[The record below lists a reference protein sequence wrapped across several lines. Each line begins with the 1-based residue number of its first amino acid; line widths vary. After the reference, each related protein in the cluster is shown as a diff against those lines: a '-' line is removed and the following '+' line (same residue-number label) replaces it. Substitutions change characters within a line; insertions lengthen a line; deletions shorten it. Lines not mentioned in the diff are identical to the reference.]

1 MNAIQ
6 TGTIPTGKYFSR
18 PVFLDE
24 SFVLLS
30 PETPMTDELKARL
43 EKWGFVTV
51 RTAGELLDAP
61 AAGATDNEAPLVA
74 LDKDLRDA
82 ELLKEAQGFFEDTAD
97 FLETVFSEFTATN
110 TLQPRA
116 VSERVKL
123 LTEQIRTKKKYLLRF
138 SSTMKDGRNYIVD
151 HSTRTAILAIALG
164 GSLKLPPHRLIEL
177 GNTALLH
184 EIGMVRLPPQV
195 YLSNRPLT
203 DPEKKAITAHTLLG
217 FKILREYSFPMPVC
231 LGVLEAKENVD
242 GSGYPRGLPGDK
254 ISLYAKIV
262 SVCAAYAAIT
272 AERPYRPARN
282 GHAGI
287 MELLGKDKQRYDET
301 VLRAL
306 VFTLSIFPIGTY
318 VQLANGAYG
327 IVVDT
332 NPENLRRPFVRIIR
346 QPDGLRSSDQP
357 VVNTGADEW
366 QIKGTV
372 TLEEIE
378 TPAKA

>member
-24 SFVLLS
+24 SFILLS
-30 PETPMTDELKARL
+30 PETPMTDELKVRL
-43 EKWGFVTV
+43 EKWGFTTV
-51 RTAGELLDAP
+51 QSAGELLDAP
-61 AAGATDNEAPLVA
+61 AVGTIDNEAPLVA

-82 ELLKEAQGFFEDTAD
+82 ETLKEARSFYEDTAD
-97 FLETVFSEFTATN
+97 FLEAVFSEFTANN

-116 VSERVKL
+116 VSERVKQL
-123 LTEQIRTKKKYLLRF
+123 AEQVRTKKKYMLRF
-138 SSTMKDGRNYIVD
+138 SSTIKDGRNYIVD
-151 HSTRTAILAIALG
+151 HSTRTAILAIAVG

-242 GSGYPRGLPGDK
+242 GSGYPRGLLGDK
-254 ISLYAKIV
+254 ISLYGKIV

-272 AERPYRPARN
+272 ANRPYRSARN
-282 GHAGI
+282 GHSGI
-287 MELLGKDKQRYDET
+287 MELLGQHKQRYDET

-318 VQLANGAYG
+318 VQLTNGACG

-332 NPENLRRPFVRIIR
+332 NPENLRRPFVRVIR
-346 QPDGLRSSDQP
+346 QANGLKSSEQP
-357 VVNTGADEW
+357 VVNTSSDEW

-372 TLEEIE
+372 TAEELGI
-378 TPAKA
+378 TT

>member
-24 SFVLLS
+24 SFILLS
-30 PETPMTDELKARL
+30 PETPMTDELKVRL
-43 EKWGFVTV
+43 EKWGFATV
-51 RTAGELLDAP
+51 QSAGELLDAP
-61 AAGATDNEAPLVA
+61 AVGTIDNEAPLVA

-82 ELLKEAQGFFEDTAD
+82 ETLKEARSFYEDTAD
-97 FLETVFSEFTATN
+97 FLEAVFSEFTANN

-116 VSERVKL
+116 VSERVKQL
-123 LTEQIRTKKKYLLRF
+123 AEQVRTKKKYMLRF
-138 SSTMKDGRNYIVD
+138 SSTIKDGRNYIVD
-151 HSTRTAILAIALG
+151 HSTRTAILAIAVG

-242 GSGYPRGLPGDK
+242 GSGYPRGLLGDK
-254 ISLYAKIV
+254 ISLYGKIV

-272 AERPYRPARN
+272 ANRPYRSARN
-282 GHAGI
+282 GHSGI
-287 MELLGKDKQRYDET
+287 MELLGQHKQRYDET

-318 VQLANGAYG
+318 VQLTNGACG

-332 NPENLRRPFVRIIR
+332 NPENLRRPFVRVIR
-346 QPDGLRSSDQP
+346 QANGLKSSEQP
-357 VVNTGADEW
+357 VVNTSSDEW

-372 TLEEIE
+372 TAEELGI
-378 TPAKA
+378 TT

>member
-24 SFVLLS
+24 SFILLS
-30 PETPMTDELKARL
+30 PETPMTDELKIRL
-43 EKWGFVTV
+43 EKWGFTTV
-51 RTAGELLDAP
+51 RSAGELLDAP
-61 AAGATDNEAPLVA
+61 PVGTIDNEAPLVA

-82 ELLKEAQGFFEDTAD
+82 ETLKEAQAFYEDTAD
-97 FLETVFSEFTATN
+97 FLEAVFSDFTANN

-116 VSERVKL
+116 VSERVKQL
-123 LTEQIRTKKKYLLRF
+123 AEEVRTKKKYMLRF
-138 SSTMKDGRNYIVD
+138 SSTIKDGRNYIVD
-151 HSTRTAILAIALG
+151 HSTRTAILAIAVG

-195 YLSNRPLT
+195 YLSNRPLS

-242 GSGYPRGLPGDK
+242 GSGYPRGLSGEK
-254 ISLYAKIV
+254 ISLYGKIV

-272 AERPYRPARN
+272 ATRPYRPARN
-282 GHAGI
+282 GHSGI
-287 MELLGKDKQRYDET
+287 MELLGQHKQRYDET

-318 VQLANGAYG
+318 VQLTNGACG

-332 NPENLRRPFVRIIR
+332 NPENLRRPFVRVIR
-346 QPDGLRSSDQP
+346 QANGLKSSEQP
-357 VVNTGADEW
+357 VVNTSSDEW

-372 TLEEIE
+372 TAEELGI
-378 TPAKA
+378 TT